1 MEYVFGDVFICKN
14 IDIAKRVTFDQRIL
28 KRCVT
33 LDGDS
38 TDPRGKF
45 LLVYFFYYL

>member
-1 MEYVFGDVFICKN
+1 MEYVFGDVFVCKN

-45 LLVYFFYYL
+45 QFVYFFYYF